1 LRLAVLLKEKT
12 MAVEVQMPS
21 IGLSIAEGTI
31 EKWLKKEGDPVEKGD
46 LIVVILTEKVTVDI
60 PAEASG
66 TLLKIL
72 CPAGSRVKVGETIA
86 LIGAAGERVDGI
98 PKAAAPEPVLSE
110 PAQPPPPTHKDRG
123 DMKVSPLAL
132 RMAAEHG
139 VDVREVS
146 GEFPGK
152 KIGKD
157 EVLAFI
163 DKKKGKGPGAKP
175 AAPHAVA
182 VAAGDEVK
190 PLTGPLRVMAEHM
203 AMSAQTAARVTTM
216 AEVDMDEM
224 VKLRQ
229 ALKEKFQKEYE
240 VNLTFVPF
248 VMKAMAE
255 GIKEFPILNAS
266 LRAEEVVF
274 HRSVN
279 IGMAVDT
286 GESLLVPVVK
296 EVSGKNIVDLSREI
310 TRLSVTARE
319 GKLSLQDIQGGTIT
333 LTNAGVYGALLAT
346 PIIHQPQSAI
356 LWMGKV
362 MDTPVAR
369 EGQVVIRPIMH
380 LCLSYD
386 HRIVMGAQ
394 AVRFL
399 QVVKKN
405 LENPRPLLV
414 PPSSQDIDPTLRG

>member
-1 LRLAVLLKEKT
+1 
-12 MAVEVQMPS
+12 MAVEIQMPS
-21 IGLSIAEGTI
+21 LGLSIPEGTV
-31 EKWLKKEGDPVEKGD
+31 ERWLKKEGDRVEKGE
-46 LIVVILTEKVTVDI
+46 LLVVIMTEKVTVDL

-66 TLLKIL
+66 VLLKIL
-72 CPAGSRVKVGETIA
+72 SPAGTKVKVGEAIA
-86 LIGAAGERVDGI
+86 VIGEAGESLQTI
-98 PKAAAPEPVLSE
+98 PKLSQPSPPSYAKAPSAHPS
-110 PAQPPPPTHKDRG
+110 HKERG
-123 DMKVSPLAL
+123 DLKISPLAT
-132 RMAAEHG
+132 RIAAEHG
-139 VDVREVS
+139 VDIREVAAN
-146 GEFPGK
+146 FPGK

-157 EVLAFI
+157 EVLAYME
-163 DKKKGKGPGAKP
+163 KKKSEKPSPVSLAKTET
-175 AAPHAVA
+175 
-182 VAAGDEVK
+182 DEEEIK
-190 PLTGPLRVMAEHM
+190 PLSGPIRAMAEHM
-203 AMSAQTAARVTTM
+203 AMSARTAARVTTM
-216 AEVDMDEM
+216 AEVDMAEM

-248 VMKAMAE
+248 VMKAMSE
-255 GIKEFPILNAS
+255 GTKEFPILNAS
-266 LRAEEVVF
+266 LRGEEVVF

-296 EVSGKNIVDLSREI
+296 DVSGKNIVDLSREI
-310 TRLSVTARE
+310 TRLSARARE

-362 MDTPVAR
+362 METPVAR
-369 EGQVVIRPIMH
+369 EGQVVIRPMMY

-405 LENPRPLLV
+405 LENPHPLLV
-414 PPSSQDIDPTLRG
+414 

>member
-1 LRLAVLLKEKT
+1 
-12 MAVEVQMPS
+12 MAVEIQMPS
-21 IGLSIAEGTI
+21 LGLSIPDGTI
-31 EKWLKKEGDPVEKGD
+31 ERWLKKEGDRVEKGE
-46 LIVVILTEKVTVDI
+46 LLVVIMTEKVTVDL
-60 PAEASG
+60 PAETSG
-66 TLLKIL
+66 VLLKIL
-72 CPAGSRVKVGETIA
+72 CPAGTKVKVGEIIA
-86 LIGAAGERVDGI
+86 IIGEAGEGLQGI
-98 PKAAAPEPVLSE
+98 PKAAQPTPPSSPKTSPAPPS
-110 PAQPPPPTHKDRG
+110 HKERG
-123 DMKVSPLAL
+123 DLKVSPLAL
-132 RMAAEHG
+132 RIAMEHG
-139 VDVREVS
+139 IDIREVAAD
-146 GEFPGK
+146 FPGK

-157 EVLAFI
+157 EVLSFVE
-163 DKKKGKGPGAKP
+163 KKKAKGPEKGAGPIP
-175 AAPHAVA
+175 AAGSAA
-182 VAAGDEVK
+182 EAAGEAK

-203 AMSAQTAARVTTM
+203 AMSARTAARVTTM
-216 AEVDMDEM
+216 AEVDMAEL

-240 VNLTFVPF
+240 IKLTFVPF
-248 VMKAMAE
+248 VMRAMVE

-266 LRAEEVVF
+266 LRGEEVVF

-286 GESLLVPVVK
+286 GESLLVPVMK
-296 EVSGKNIVDLSREI
+296 DVSGKSIVDLSREI
-310 TRLSVTARE
+310 TRLSARARD
-319 GKLSLQDIQGGTIT
+319 GKLLLGDIQEGTIT

-369 EGQVVIRPIMH
+369 EGQVVIRPMMY

-405 LENPRPLLV
+405 LENPYPLLV
-414 PPSSQDIDPTLRG
+414 